1 MLAILRRG
9 IALQGM
15 FFAVKYL
22 ENPKEVSQL
31 QNIMHRRTKPE

>member
-9 IALQGM
+9 ISLQGM
-15 FFAVKYL
+15 FFAVKYM